1 MFIVFEGLDG
11 SGKSTLMK
19 SFKSSLSQKGQDY
32 LEVFDPGCTSIGDK
46 VREIILSKRDKPSSE
61 AELLLY
67 QASRA
72 ELVEKKI
79 KPALKALR
87 WVVSDRF
94 YQSTLAFQ
102 GYGRGLNI
110 SKINW
115 LSEFATSGLSPD
127 LVVWVNTPVDVCQ
140 ERLQKRK
147 DEGDTLNR
155 LDEEKLAFH
164 QRVFEGYQNQ
174 SETDKKSHWIVLD
187 GLKTPVELGKD
198 LAEAFSKFET
208 DFCKKTKGLR

>member
-11 SGKSTLMK
+11 SGKSTLMRAFKELLK
-19 SFKSSLSQKGQDY
+19 SRDIDY
-32 LEVFDPGCTSIGDK
+32 EEVFDPGCTSIGDK
-46 VREIILSKRDKPSSE
+46 VREIILSKADKPSSG

-72 ELVEKKI
+72 ELIDKKI
-79 KPALKALR
+79 KPALDASR

-102 GYGRGLNI
+102 GYGRGLSI
-110 SKINW
+110 SNINW
-115 LSEFATSGLSPD
+115 LSDFATSGLAPD
-127 LVVWVNTPVDVCQ
+127 VVIWVNTPVDVCQ
-140 ERLQKRK
+140 ARLQKRK
-147 DEGDTLNR
+147 DEGAELNR

-164 QRVFEGYQNQ
+164 QKVFEGYKHQ

-187 GLKTPVELGKD
+187 GLKTPDELSKD
-198 LAEAFSKFET
+198 LNKAFKEYESLK
-208 DFCKKTKGLR
+208 R